1 MRTLPILAPCGP
13 VNSLSGTNL
22 AFLETQSMQEKFS
35 VAHPL
40 VGTVH
45 IDHITGAL
53 SWGQDNLDPLIK
65 RYVKRYLFDEGF
77 IEQALGM
84 LDPVIDQDITAL
96 LEILRDS
103 DF

>member
-1 MRTLPILAPCGP
+1 MPGKIFRRTSIGWHRSHRSHHRRLG
-13 VNSLSGTNL
+13 
-22 AFLETQSMQEKFS
+22 
-35 VAHPL
+35 
-40 VGTVH
+40 
-45 IDHITGAL
+45 
-53 SWGQDNLDPLIK
+53 WGQDNLDPLIK

>member
-1 MRTLPILAPCGP
+1 MDLAQ
-13 VNSLSGTNL
+13 LNL
-22 AFLETQSMQEKFS
+22 NSMQEKCS
-35 VAHPL
+35 IAHPL

-53 SWGQDNLDPLIK
+53 SWDQDDLDPLVK

-84 LDPVIDQDITAL
+84 LDPVIDQEVTAL
-96 LEILRDS
+96 LKILRDS

>member
-1 MRTLPILAPCGP
+1 
-13 VNSLSGTNL
+13 
-22 AFLETQSMQEKFS
+22 MQEKYS

-45 IDHITGAL
+45 IDPITGAL
-53 SWGQDNLDPLIK
+53 SWGQDNLDPVIK

-96 LEILRDS
+96 LEFLPDA

>member
-1 MRTLPILAPCGP
+1 
-13 VNSLSGTNL
+13 
-22 AFLETQSMQEKFS
+22 MQEKYS

-65 RYVKRYLFDEGF
+65 RYVKRYLKRSGCL
-77 IEQALGM
+77 I
-84 LDPVIDQDITAL
+84 P
-96 LEILRDS
+96 
-103 DF
+103 